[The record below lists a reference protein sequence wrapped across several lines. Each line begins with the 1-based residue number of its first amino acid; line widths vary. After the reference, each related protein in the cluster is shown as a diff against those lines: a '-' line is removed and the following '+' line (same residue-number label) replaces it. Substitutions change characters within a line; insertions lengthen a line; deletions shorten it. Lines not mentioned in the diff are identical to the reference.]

1 MKRENLF
8 TVTDHAIIRAAVR
21 ELPGLLGTI
30 VDLRFW
36 KEMSTIEIAEAL
48 GLTVRS
54 IEALLMRALR
64 ILRETCLK
72 HPAFSRSKHSI
83 LLQIIESQSV
93 A

>member
-8 TVTDHAIIRAAVR
+8 TATDHAIIRAAVR
-21 ELPGLLGTI
+21 ELPSLLGAI

-36 KEMSTIEIAEAL
+36 KEMSTVEIAEIL
-48 GLTVRS
+48 GLTIRS
-54 IEALLMRALR
+54 TEALLVRALR
-64 ILRETCLK
+64 ILRENCLK

-83 LLQIIESQSV
+83 LQIIESQSV